1 MLFFLAAFPILVLLL
16 LMLLFRWSGPR
27 AGLAG
32 WAAAVAVGVFAFG
45 LTPQVFW
52 VSQVKGLLLS
62 FFVLAIF
69 WPALYLYNVVQ
80 QAGGIRAMARGME
93 QAVGDPGILTVVL
106 AWAFSGLLEGLAG
119 FGLPIAVVAPMLA
132 GLGVNPVTAVAAVAI
147 GHAWSVTFGDMGVIF
162 QTLIGVVHMDPVQ
175 LVPITALLLGAACL
189 ACGLAAAF
197 LLGQIR
203 RWPLVVGLGLV
214 MAGVQYGLA
223 AGGLTQLA
231 AFGAG
236 LSGVCGAV
244 AYGLIKRRIGVRPQ
258 RPRDPDPIDPARPPR
273 DVSSRREMVSVV
285 SSYGVLTLVMT
296 VLALPGPIRS
306 SLYPYAWQLT
316 FPEVTTRLGHVTQAG
331 AGQAFRVFVHPGTAI
346 LVVAGVSVWLF
357 ARLGF
362 SAAGSW
368 RSAARATWHSAVPAS
383 LGVIATVG
391 LSALMEHTGM
401 TLLLAQGLSRW
412 MGNLFPLISPW
423 VGILGAFASGSNN
436 NSNVLFGMLQKNAA
450 LLLGIAPALLVAAQ
464 TAGGSLGS
472 MLAPAKIVVGCST
485 VGIKGMEGQVLKK
498 TLPFGLAIGLLVGL
512 VALALAALL
521 PGG

>member
-1 MLFFLAAFPILVLLL
+1 
-16 LMLLFRWSGPR
+16 
-27 AGLAG
+27 
-32 WAAAVAVGVFAFG
+32 
-45 LTPQVFW
+45 
-52 VSQVKGLLLS
+52 
-62 FFVLAIF
+62 
-69 WPALYLYNVVQ
+69 
-80 QAGGIRAMARGME
+80 
-93 QAVGDPGILTVVL
+93 
-106 AWAFSGLLEGLAG
+106 
-119 FGLPIAVVAPMLA
+119 
-132 GLGVNPVTAVAAVAI
+132 
-147 GHAWSVTFGDMGVIF
+147 
-162 QTLIGVVHMDPVQ
+162 
-175 LVPITALLLGAACL
+175 
-189 ACGLAAAF
+189 
-197 LLGQIR
+197 
-203 RWPLVVGLGLV
+203 
-214 MAGVQYGLA
+214 
-223 AGGLTQLA
+223 
-231 AFGAG
+231 
-236 LSGVCGAV
+236 
-244 AYGLIKRRIGVRPQ
+244 
-258 RPRDPDPIDPARPPR
+258 
-273 DVSSRREMVSVV
+273 VV